1 MAVLP
6 LNTFRTITRLLT
18 PAIQTL
24 YTCPTGVTG
33 IILMAQVSN
42 VTTSPS
48 LPIGKVTFNHVR
60 QGVISPLVLNCPV
73 PPEDARS
80 VLTGR
85 LVLEEGDRIT
95 VKADLASTLQIV
107 MSVVESANA

>member
-6 LNTFRTITRLLT
+6 LNTFRTITRSLT
-18 PAIQTL
+18 NSAQTL

-33 IILMAQVSN
+33 IVLLAQVSN
-42 VTTSPS
+42 TSTPALTAS
-48 LPIGKVTFNHVR
+48 VTFSHVR
-60 QGVISPLVLNCPV
+60 QRTETELVKNCPV

-95 VKADLASTLQIV
+95 VVASANNTLKIV
-107 MSVVESANA
+107 MSVVESANT

>member
-6 LNTFRTITRLLT
+6 LNTFRTITRSLT
-18 PAIQTL
+18 DTIQTL

-33 IILMAQVSN
+33 IVLMAQVSN
-42 VTTSPS
+42 VSNTSQTGR
-48 LPIGKVTFNHVR
+48 LTFLHVR
-60 QGVISPLVLNCPV
+60 QGVNTELVKNCPV

-95 VKADLASTLQIV
+95 VIADAANRLKIV

>member
-6 LNTFRTITRLLT
+6 LNTFRTITRNLT
-18 PAIQTL
+18 NAVQTL

-33 IILMAQVSN
+33 IVLMAQVSN
-42 VTTSPS
+42 ISPS
-48 LPIGKVTFNHVR
+48 VTEKVTFTHVR
-60 QGVISPLVLNCPV
+60 QRTETELVKNCPV
-73 PPEDARS
+73 PIEDARS

-95 VKADLASTLQIV
+95 VRSDIPDALKIV
-107 MSVVESANA
+107 MSVVESANT

>member
-6 LNTFRTITRLLT
+6 LNTFRTITRQLT
-18 PAIQTL
+18 ATTQTL

-33 IILMAQVSN
+33 IVLMAQVSN
-42 VTTSPS
+42 TSES
-48 LPIGKVTFNHVR
+48 LTGRVTFSHVR
-60 QGVISPLVLNCPV
+60 QSVATELVKNCPV
-73 PPEDARS
+73 PLEDARS

-95 VKADLASTLQIV
+95 IQADAPNTLKIV
-107 MSVVESANA
+107 MSVVESANT

>member
-6 LNTFRTITRLLT
+6 LNTFRTITRQLT
-18 PAIQTL
+18 NTVQTL

-42 VTTSPS
+42 VGSGT
-48 LPIGKVTFNHVR
+48 GKVTFTHVR
-60 QGVISPLVLNCPV
+60 QRVDTELVKNCPV
-73 PPEDARS
+73 PIEDARS

-95 VKADLASTLQIV
+95 VIADVAGILKIV
-107 MSVVESANA
+107 MSVVESANT

>member
-6 LNTFRTITRLLT
+6 LNTFRTITRNLT
-18 PAIQTL
+18 STVQTL

-33 IILMAQVSN
+33 IVLMAQVSN
-42 VTTSPS
+42 VSANTT
-48 LPIGKVTFNHVR
+48 GRVTFTHVR
-60 QGVISPLVLNCPV
+60 QRTDTQLVKNCPV
-73 PPEDARS
+73 PIEDARS

-95 VKADLASTLQIV
+95 VIADASNTLQII
-107 MSVVESANA
+107 MSVVESANT

>member
-6 LNTFRTITRLLT
+6 LNTFRTITRSLT
-18 PAIQTL
+18 DSVQTL

-33 IILMAQVSN
+33 IVLMAQVSN
-42 VTTSPS
+42 IDPTRT
-48 LPIGKVTFNHVR
+48 GRVTFTHVR
-60 QGVISPLVLNCPV
+60 QRTETELVKNCPV
-73 PPEDARS
+73 PIEDARS

-95 VKADLASTLQIV
+95 IIADITGALKIV
-107 MSVVESANA
+107 MSVVESANT

>member
-6 LNTFRTITRLLT
+6 LNTFRTIARSLT
-18 PAIQTL
+18 GSILPL
-24 YTCPTGVTG
+24 YTCPAGVTS

-42 VTTSPS
+42 TAGVT
-48 LPIGKVTFNHVR
+48 GRVTFTHVR
-60 QGVISPLVLNCPV
+60 QGVSTPLVKNCPV
-73 PPEDARS
+73 PTEDARS

-95 VKADLASTLQIV
+95 VQANASDILKIV
-107 MSVVESANA
+107 MSVVESANT

>member
-6 LNTFRTITRLLT
+6 LNTFRTITRNLT
-18 PAIQTL
+18 DTPQTL

-33 IILMAQVSN
+33 IVLMAQVSN
-42 VTTSPS
+42 INPS
-48 LPIGKVTFNHVR
+48 ATGKVTFTHVR
-60 QGVISPLVLNCPV
+60 QRTETELVKNCPV
-73 PPEDARS
+73 PIEDARS

-95 VKADLASTLQIV
+95 VKADIPDALKIV
-107 MSVVESANA
+107 MSVVESANT

>member
-6 LNTFRTITRLLT
+6 LNTFRTITRSLT
-18 PAIQTL
+18 TTVQTL

-33 IILMAQVSN
+33 IVLMAQVSN
-42 VTTSPS
+42 VSAS
-48 LPIGKVTFNHVR
+48 LTGKVTFTHVR
-60 QGVISPLVLNCPV
+60 QRTETELVKNCPV
-73 PPEDARS
+73 PIEDART

-95 VKADLASTLQIV
+95 VIADSASTLKII
-107 MSVVESANA
+107 MSVVESANT

>member
-6 LNTFRTITRLLT
+6 LNTFRTITRNLT
-18 PAIQTL
+18 STIQTL

-33 IILMAQVSN
+33 IVLMAQVSN
-42 VTTSPS
+42 VSANTT
-48 LPIGKVTFNHVR
+48 GRVTFSHVR
-60 QGVISPLVLNCPV
+60 QRNETELVKNCPV
-73 PPEDARS
+73 PVEDARS

-95 VKADLASTLQIV
+95 VKADAPDALKIV
-107 MSVVESANA
+107 MSVVESANT

>member
-6 LNTFRTITRLLT
+6 LNTFRTITRQLST
-18 PAIQTL
+18 SVQTL

-33 IILMAQVSN
+33 IVLLAQVSN
-42 VTTSPS
+42 VGSTT
-48 LPIGKVTFNHVR
+48 GKVTFTHVR
-60 QGVISPLVLNCPV
+60 QRTDTPLVQNCPV
-73 PPEDARS
+73 PIEDARS

-95 VKADLASTLQIV
+95 VISDVNLTLKIV
-107 MSVVESANA
+107 LSVVESANT

>member
-6 LNTFRTITRLLT
+6 LNTFRTITRNLT
-18 PAIQTL
+18 ATVQTL

-42 VTTSPS
+42 VSASVT
-48 LPIGKVTFNHVR
+48 GRVTFSHVR
-60 QGVISPLVLNCPV
+60 QRTETELVRNCPV
-73 PPEDARS
+73 PIEDARS

-95 VKADLASTLQIV
+95 VRADAPDTLKIV
-107 MSVVESANA
+107 MSVVESANT